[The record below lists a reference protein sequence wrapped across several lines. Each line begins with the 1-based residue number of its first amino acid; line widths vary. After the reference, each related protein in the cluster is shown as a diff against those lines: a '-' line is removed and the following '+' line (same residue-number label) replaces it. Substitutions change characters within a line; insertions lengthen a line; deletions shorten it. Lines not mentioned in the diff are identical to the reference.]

1 MRNHLIIVVSE
12 AKRLSLKRNT
22 FITSLFSIEGL
33 VQQSSG
39 THCGWRCKEMCQHQD
54 NSESSS
60 PESVAREQN
69 PAMFTKEEH
78 EPHGLVKGMAL
89 GGSPG
94 PDSG

>member
-1 MRNHLIIVVSE
+1 
-12 AKRLSLKRNT
+12 
-22 FITSLFSIEGL
+22 
-33 VQQSSG
+33 
-39 THCGWRCKEMCQHQD
+39 MCQHQD